1 MPRQG
6 PRRLPAGERNRRL
19 AEEVLY
25 LHSLWRRGGP
35 APAPFQSRSD
45 RREQR
50 ERSGLISALRHEERD
65 RLRLDRAHRRKER
78 KRRKID
84 RAAAEPAF
92 APSPPTS
99 SPGTLAEAA
108 GASTPS
114 TANPPP
120 PTTPPGS
127 LAQRETVRSSVE
139 FTNRDPVYIDG
150 EGCDLDGDKA
160 EEEEAA
166 RYFTGLFERDAW
178 LRGHYTDRWRKGRF
192 QCMVCAAGGGKK
204 VGRAVRRFRG
214 CLALVH
220 HARDASRRRSLCGRC
235 GRYGRPGAHRALAAV
250 VCRMLRWDLEK
261 LALPRVVIDP
271 RATAGVQHAKVLG
284 LSNHSSLLLRF
295 LALTACLI
303 GFDC

>member
-1 MPRQG
+1 
-6 PRRLPAGERNRRL
+6 
-19 AEEVLY
+19 
-25 LHSLWRRGGP
+25 
-35 APAPFQSRSD
+35 
-45 RREQR
+45 
-50 ERSGLISALRHEERD
+50 
-65 RLRLDRAHRRKER
+65 
-78 KRRKID
+78 
-84 RAAAEPAF
+84 
-92 APSPPTS
+92 
-99 SPGTLAEAA
+99 
-108 GASTPS
+108 
-114 TANPPP
+114 
-120 PTTPPGS
+120 
-127 LAQRETVRSSVE
+127 VE